1 MAAIRLREGI
11 YAVGVMNPAMR
22 VFDIIMKTEYG
33 TSYNA
38 YLVCGNEK
46 TALIETVHRG
56 FFDEYLENIK
66 QIMPV
71 DQIDYIV
78 LNHTEPDHSGS
89 LEKLLECNPNIT
101 VVASPAAQRY
111 LPQIANRTF
120 QAKTVKDGDQLDL
133 GGKTLQFI
141 NAPFLHWPDSMF
153 TYVPEEKI
161 LFSCDF
167 LGAHYCEPRVYDR
180 LITYPKKYAEAF
192 EVYYNAI
199 MGPFKE
205 YVLKGLE
212 KIENLDLELVA
223 PSHGPVLESGI
234 RNAMQLYYK
243 WSAGYEEDKTSKKI
257 SIFYVSAYGCTR
269 QLAEAAAEVCKENG
283 YHAELYNI
291 IEHDM
296 SKLVAEIGTSRG
308 LMFGSPTINRDALKP
323 VWDLLSSIDAISQ
336 RGKKCAVFG
345 SYGWSGEAVGMIC
358 RRLAD
363 LKLTVAG
370 DGFRANF
377 VPSESELEAMRAY
390 TKEFIASL

>member
-1 MAAIRLREGI
+1 MAAVRLKEGI

-38 YLVCGNEK
+38 YLIRGSEK

-56 FFDEYLENIK
+56 FFDEYLENIN
-66 QIMPV
+66 QIVPV
-71 DQIDYIV
+71 EKIDYII

-89 LEKLLECNPNIT
+89 LERLLAYNPNIT

-120 QAKTVKDGDQLDL
+120 QALTVKDGDQLEL
-133 GGKTLQFI
+133 GGKTLKFI

-153 TYVPEEKI
+153 TYVPEDKI

-180 LITYPKKYAEAF
+180 LVTYPVKYAEAF
-192 EVYYNAI
+192 RVYYNAI

-212 KIENLDLELVA
+212 KIEDLDLDLVA
-223 PSHGPVLESGI
+223 PSHGPILESGI
-234 RNAMQLYYK
+234 RNAMQLYYN
-243 WSAGYEEDKTSKKI
+243 WSAGYQEDKTSKKI
-257 SIFYVSAYGCTR
+257 SIFYVSAYGCTK

-283 YHAELYNI
+283 FHAELYNL
-291 IEHDM
+291 IENDL
-296 SKLVAEIGTSRG
+296 SKMVSEVETSRG

-323 VWDLLSSIDAISQ
+323 VWDLLSSIDPVSQ

-345 SYGWSGEAVGMIC
+345 SY
-358 RRLAD
+358 
-363 LKLTVAG
+363 
-370 DGFRANF
+370 
-377 VPSESELEAMRAY
+377 
-390 TKEFIASL
+390 